1 MDAILLL
8 KFPIKGDQLINTSQL
23 QVQCLGLVV
32 QYIVDAVS
40 GNKLHLTTSTRY
52 VEHLVQCINYSVVSN
67 ELLFEMLT
75 IHHSYSLWEYRPIS

>member
-1 MDAILLL
+1 MQYVTLSSYLSKREEQSEVAVDAILLL

-23 QVQCLGLVV
+23 QVQGLGLVV

-52 VEHLVQCINYSVVSN
+52 VEHLV
-67 ELLFEMLT
+67 
-75 IHHSYSLWEYRPIS
+75 